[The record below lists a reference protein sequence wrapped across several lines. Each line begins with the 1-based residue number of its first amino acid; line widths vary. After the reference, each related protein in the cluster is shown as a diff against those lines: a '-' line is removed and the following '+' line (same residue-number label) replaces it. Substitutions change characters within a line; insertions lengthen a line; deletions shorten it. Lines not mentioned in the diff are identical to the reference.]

1 MHDSNVISEGQ
12 LQSFHDKVHEEADGI
27 VRYFIYGFFFLGIGL
42 SFFYSTYALALIMGG
57 ISVGIYWGARS
68 LIGGTF
74 WFRIITSL
82 LLWNFAVQ
90 FILQMHGMY
99 EMHFF
104 YFIALTVLLFYEDWR
119 ILAPTIG
126 YAILT
131 FLYIFYSQLGGGELN
146 GMLENIPEL
155 TYKNVILHLGLLTFY
170 GGLCVLWANLQKGQT
185 RESGINHL
193 NMQDQLGLMDININF
208 ANSISKGNL
217 NARYAAEKADRLGES
232 LMNMR
237 DSLVEAAERESK
249 EKFVNVGLASIG
261 EMLRNNSDNLDI
273 LCDQVIQNL
282 VKYMRANQ
290 GGIFIL
296 QKDESTG
303 HEFLQLMACRAYERK
318 KYLEKRIEPGQGLIG
333 QAAIEKKTIIMTD
346 VPDSYINITSG
357 LGIANP
363 NSLLIVPLKSNE
375 EVVGVIEMAS
385 FDVFSE
391 NDVEFLEKVGE
402 SIAST
407 VISAQTNQQTKE
419 LLEQSRQMTEE
430 MQSQEEEMRQNM
442 EEMQATQEEMGRTQ
456 KELAAKEAN
465 LNALINNTTDSIITM
480 DRNYKILIMNKVVKD
495 RYKGTQYESMREGSN
510 ALDMLGDVRNEW
522 KGYYDQALNGK
533 ALDFVLKSSVQGE
546 DSYREYFIHPIRDD
560 KDYILGVSVFSRDVT
575 EKKRFELEVNQKSS
589 VLDAMVNNTDNTYFA
604 MDQNFKIIYAN
615 KTLKDRF
622 KANGINLSEGMGIL
636 DVLSGDAL
644 KVWKERYKRTL
655 AGEELR
661 FKEDRPVGDKI
672 LKIITECFPIKD
684 EKDHVIGAAVISKD
698 VTVEENAKAQ
708 VEKLTAEIEKL
719 KSK

>member
-1 MHDSNVISEGQ
+1 MRDTNVISEDQ
-12 LQSFHDKVHEEADGI
+12 LQPFHDKVHEEADGI
-27 VRYFIYGFFFLGIGL
+27 VKYFIYGFFFLGLGL
-42 SFFYSTYALALIMGG
+42 SVFYSTYVLALIMGG
-57 ISVGIYWGARS
+57 ISLGIYRLSRS

-74 WFRIITSL
+74 WFRVIVSL

-104 YFIALTVLLFYEDWR
+104 YFIALTVLLFYEDWKV
-119 ILAPTIG
+119 LVPTIA
-126 YAILT
+126 YAVLT

-155 TYKNVILHLGLLTFY
+155 TYKNVILHIGILMFY
-170 GGLCVLWANLQKGQT
+170 GGLCILWANLQKGQT
-185 RESGINHL
+185 RESGINQI
-193 NMQDQLGLMDININF
+193 NMEDQLGLMDININF
-208 ANSISKGNL
+208 ANSISKGEL
-217 NARYAAEKADRLGES
+217 KAEYAAEKADRLGES

-237 DSLVEAAERESK
+237 DSLVEASEREAK

-261 EMLRNNSDNLDI
+261 EMLRQNSDNLEI
-273 LCDQVIQNL
+273 LCDQVIQKL
-282 VKYMRANQ
+282 VKYMRTNQ
-290 GGIFIL
+290 GGIFIM

-303 HEFLQLMACRAYERK
+303 QNFLQLMACRAYERK
-318 KYLEKRIEPGQGLIG
+318 KHLEKRIELGQGLIG
-333 QAAIEKKTIIMTD
+333 QAAIEKKTILMTD
-346 VPDSYINITSG
+346 VPDSYVNITSG

-363 NSLLIVPLKSNE
+363 NSLIIVPLQSND

-385 FDVFSE
+385 FDTFSGT
-391 NDVEFLEKVGE
+391 DVEFLEKVGE

-407 VISAQTNQQTKE
+407 VLSAQTNQQTKE

-442 EEMQATQEEMGRTQ
+442 EEMQATQEEMARTQ
-456 KELAAKEAN
+456 KELGAKEAN

-480 DRNYKILIMNKVVKD
+480 DKNYKILIMNKVVKD

-510 ALDMLGDVRNEW
+510 ALDMLGDVREEW

-533 ALDFVLKSSVQGE
+533 HLDFVLKSSVEGE
-546 DSYREYFIHPIRDD
+546 DTYREYFINPIKDD
-560 KDYILGVSVFSRDVT
+560 NGYILGVSVFSRDVT
-575 EKKRFELEVNQKSS
+575 DKKHFELAVQQKGA

-604 MDQNFKIIYAN
+604 MNRDFNIIYAN

-622 KANGINLSEGMGIL
+622 KANGLVLEEGMSIL

-644 KVWKERYKRTL
+644 KIWQERYERTL
-655 AGEELR
+655 SGEELR
-661 FKEDRPVGDKI
+661 FKEDRPVGDKT

-684 EKDHVIGAAVISKD
+684 EHGDVIGAAVISKD
-698 VTVEENAKAQ
+698 VTAEENAKSE
-708 VEKLTAEIEKL
+708 VEKLSAEIEKL
-719 KSK
+719 KKG